1 MIDPQDAMSLE
12 QLTLEAG
19 RHLEDLGL
27 LGAQPDGRVAGA
39 PDARTVRYYGTLG
52 LVDRPGIVNREAR
65 YGRRHLLQLV
75 AVKALQARGLP
86 LADVQSKLYG
96 CSNPELEN
104 LLRAVAQDRPQP
116 PAVIPLRWRE
126 VTVEPGF
133 KIQVQ
138 EGWAS
143 RLSPAALE
151 ERIRAALAALT
162 TPEGGSHG
170 RP

>member
-1 MIDPQDAMSLE
+1 MNGEATMSLDE
-12 QLTLEAG
+12 LTREAG
-19 RHLEDLGL
+19 RLLEENAL
-27 LGAQPDGRVAGA
+27 LEAQADGRVAAA
-39 PDARTVRYYGTLG
+39 PDARTVRYYATLG
-52 LVDRPGIVNREAR
+52 LVDRPGIVDREAR

-86 LADVQSKLYG
+86 LADIQSRLYG

-104 LLRAVAQDRPQP
+104 LLKAVSQDRPRAA
-116 PAVIPLRWRE
+116 AVQPLRWRE
-126 VTVEPGF
+126 LTIEPGL
-133 KIQVQ
+133 KLMV
-138 EGWAS
+138 EDGWAS

-151 ERIRAALAALT
+151 DRIRAALTALS